1 MIKLPK
7 LALKAGQK
15 TPWPKDFRNNL
26 YMLQNY
32 TQMNYS
38 PSQIRN
44 IKIHEKPIAC
54 LSVHIKKAVIAT
66 AGDDCNF
73 KIFNCQNYDE
83 LVSGSGHSVNFLYN
97 IRIIYVVSISIRRV
111 CTWQHVV
118 VIIP

>member
-7 LALKAGQK
+7 ISVKAGQK
-15 TPWPKDFRNNL
+15 TPWPKDYRNNL

-38 PSQIRN
+38 PSQVRS

-66 AGDDCNF
+66 GGDDCNF

-83 LVSGSGHSVNFLYN
+83 LVSGSGHSVSWLNYF
-97 IRIIYVVSISIRRV
+97 RIMFVELIYIQKVF
-111 CTWQHVV
+111 TWPRAVG
-118 VIIP
+118 IIL